1 MKISLTLE
9 ITLLLLP
16 ILGNA
21 SPLISML
28 WATCLTPSD
37 SMLDYVYVPDTQPM
51 DIDGW
56 PTLAD
61 MIINNK
67 RVVVMLAYDA
77 DQQKVCGCDN
87 TLCQKNP

>member
-1 MKISLTLE
+1 
-9 ITLLLLP
+9 
-16 ILGNA
+16 
-21 SPLISML
+21 
-28 WATCLTPSD
+28 
-37 SMLDYVYVPDTQPM
+37 MLDYVYVPDTQPM

-77 DQQKVCGCDN
+77 DQQQVRCCDII
-87 TLCQKNP
+87 LCKIGPSLPEA